1 MLFVVH
7 KLNPHRTSTGQPQ
20 FFLCDVAFSKF
31 LGANFE
37 RQLHTMFLQEILAKN
52 EHLLNAVS
60 EISFYRTTK
69 GSLVHFIV
77 ESQQNSFAIKL
88 LFAEKI
94 DLRELEVLK
103 ALPLKLENT
112 KIQSAAMS
120 PIKESVTIGNV
131 KILPWESIC

>member
-1 MLFVVH
+1 M
-7 KLNPHRTSTGQPQ
+7 S
-20 FFLCDVAFSKF
+20 
-31 LGANFE
+31 
-37 RQLHTMFLQEILAKN
+37 QEILAKN

-94 DLRELEVLK
+94 DLRELVVLK

-112 KIQSAAMS
+112 KIQLTAAVRS
-120 PIKESVTIGNV
+120 QESTV
-131 KILPWESIC
+131 KHRLESST